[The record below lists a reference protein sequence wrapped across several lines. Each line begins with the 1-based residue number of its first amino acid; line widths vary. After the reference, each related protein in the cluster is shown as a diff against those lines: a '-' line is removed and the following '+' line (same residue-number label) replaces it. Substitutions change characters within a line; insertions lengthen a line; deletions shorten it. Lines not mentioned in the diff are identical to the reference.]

1 MGKERES
8 ANLVSSHTGIAV
20 TISGNPVVLG
30 VGNTE
35 LVRVTGGGFVGIGTT
50 NPDSPIHVMTGS
62 GEVIVSEVTTD
73 QALNFIRFKDP
84 GGNTGFIGHG
94 NSGNDALHLWNY
106 TNDDIRLGT
115 NNTERLRITSN
126 GNIGIGTTGHQT
138 YTFDLW
144 ANPDNSNNPND
155 ASIRLRATNYA
166 YINFVNDAGNASTWY
181 MGHVGSQQDEKLT
194 IRYGSGPA
202 NQTGTLYLHKN
213 NVISVGSAST
223 TGDRDTTLHV
233 MNGGAH
239 FANTVGIGMTIGPY
253 YGGSYSLV
261 TDDRIYVA
269 AGYDI
274 TPGATYVCH
283 ISANFNGYTGGIAGD
298 SSTMYVG
305 HNSSARELS
314 FQTNETTRMV
324 IDKDK
329 ATVAIGYTTADSFGS
344 STSLAIY
351 NNLYLRNN
359 QLITWN
365 NGDVNIKGNMS
376 SGGYGLQIE
385 SYNSTLSAMVPSIYT
400 SGTNR
405 AVGINTDYT
414 SSSWGMYVQKGNG
427 FTYESGYAGAIYA
440 KGSVYSFAGQYLGGL
455 GSMSTSGTTNWNDAT
470 NARSGMGYTLLLGS
484 ATNGP
489 TATNHYFHA
498 IGFEYSSKNGT
509 GNLTQLAIP
518 YYGSGLDVYYRT
530 RYSGTWSSW
539 NAV

>member
-30 VGNTE
+30 VGNTQ
-35 LVRVTGGGFVGIGTT
+35 LVRVTGGGNVFIGDNADRTSFLTATT
-50 NPDSPIHVMTGS
+50 NNLQIDGGVLF
-62 GEVIVSEVTTD
+62 E
-73 QALNFIRFKDP
+73 P
-84 GGNTGFIGHG
+84 G
-94 NSGNDALHLWNY
+94 SGNDVELYNY
-106 TNDDIRLGT
+106 RTTAIKVGTGGVEKLRL
-115 NNTERLRITSN
+115 TSK
-126 GNIGIGTTGHQT
+126 GNVGIATTGHNT
-138 YTFDLW
+138 YNLDIW
-144 ANPDNSNNPND
+144 ANSAADVPND

-166 YINFVNDAGNASTWY
+166 YINFANDAGNASTWY
-181 MGHVGSQQDEKLT
+181 MGHVGSQDDEKLT
-194 IRYGSGPA
+194 IRYGTGPA
-202 NQTGTLYLHKN
+202 NQTGPLYLHKN
-213 NVISVGSAST
+213 NVVSVGSAST

-239 FANTVGIGMTIGPY
+239 FANTVGIGRTIGPY

-305 HNSSARELS
+305 HNSSGRDLS

-324 IDKDK
+324 IDGNH
-329 ATVAIGYTTADSFGS
+329 ATVGIGYTTTSAFS
-344 STSLAIY
+344 SAISLALY
-351 NNLYLRNN
+351 NHLYMRNN
-359 QLITWN
+359 QMITWN

-385 SYNSTLSAMVPSIYT
+385 SYNSTIGDMVPSIYT

-427 FTYESGYAGAIYA
+427 DTYESGYAGAIYA

-455 GSMSTSGTTNWNDAT
+455 GSMTTSGSTNWNDAIV
-470 NARSGMGYTLLLGS
+470 ARSGMGYTLLLGNHS
-484 ATNGP
+484 NGP
-489 TATNHYFHA
+489 TGTAHYFHV
-498 IGFEYSSKNGT
+498 INFEYSSKNGT

-518 YYGSGLDVYYRT
+518 YYGSGLDTYYRT
-530 RYSGTWSSW
+530 RYSGSWSSW
-539 NAV
+539 TVVG